1 MTPPTHLKVLIWGK
15 TYPELSSKHAE
26 TVCTGAVDDRGRP
39 VRLYPV
45 PLRYL
50 QGAQQYRL
58 YDIIEVRAAHNPRD
72 NRPESHRIVPDSLT
86 IVGRVPPDDQEWAG
100 RREWIFRH
108 TSWHFESLDDLDEAR
123 LRDATSMGLIRPGRI
138 ERVYIKEKK
147 AAARREFEEKWETV
161 TSQQDLFLP
170 EYKSLEFLSH
180 EIRIV
185 WRCAVPCERC
195 GQEPHDMMVLDWG
208 LPPLHRELLP
218 APADLGRHRPLVPQA
233 PGTAAPVLGG
243 EQAPAAVRAKML
255 DLTGVARGPRVGQ
268 DPPVTVLRVA
278 FEAGERDPAV

>member
-1 MTPPTHLKVLIWGK
+1 MTGQTTLRVLIWGK

-39 VRLYPV
+39 IRLYPV

-50 QGAQQYRL
+50 EGDQQYRL
-58 YDIIEVRAAHNPRD
+58 YDVVEVRAAHNSRD

-100 RREWIFRH
+100 RREWIFRD
-108 TSWHFESLDDLDEAR
+108 TSWHFESLDDLEEAR

-138 ERVYIKEKK
+138 ERVYLKEKK
-147 AAARREFEEKWETV
+147 AAARREFEEKWEAV

-170 EYKSLEFLSH
+170 EYKALEFLSH

-208 LPPLHRELLP
+208 LLELARRDGDWEKARLKLQTISTLATHDFRLFIGNFFLHQQTWGVIGLWYPKR
-218 APADLGRHRPLVPQA
+218 QA
-233 PGTAAPVLGG
+233 QQRL
-243 EQAPAAVRAKML
+243 
-255 DLTGVARGPRVGQ
+255 
-268 DPPVTVLRVA
+268 
-278 FEAGERDPAV
+278 F